1 MLQEYIY
8 SLLGEGN
15 EKTIFNDNID
25 WSSCS
30 CRVQ

>member
-1 MLQEYIY
+1 MLQVY
-8 SLLGEGN
+8 LLGVYN
-15 EKTIFNDNID
+15 EKVIFNDNID